1 MDTTATNP
9 VFKGP
14 FPSERK
20 EKNGQPYYFYSTMPY
35 SALEA
40 GVVSLFRDRGG
51 PDEDEVGGILL
62 RDPIVLIYDKT
73 FLAECL
79 KILLQAALDTPVEIY
94 PSFESVSEK
103 GPRIRSRLVMIS
115 IENLKKPE
123 TLERIRQAAAAV
135 PTAPVVVLSHSLE
148 PRVVREVME
157 CGVAGCIPTTMGFA
171 IAIEAVKFVLA
182 GGTYVPPESLMET
195 EPALRHAEH
204 NGSAGRVTL
213 REMAII
219 QAIQQGKSNKIIAY
233 ELKLCESTVKVH
245 IRNIMKKL
253 RAKNRTE
260 VAVRSAEFDAT
271 F

>member
-1 MDTTATNP
+1 MDTRATTRVCN
-9 VFKGP
+9 GP
-14 FPSERK
+14 FRSETK
-20 EKNGQPYYFYSTMPY
+20 EKTGHLSSFHNGKPYA
-35 SALEA
+35 ALEA
-40 GVVSLFRDRGG
+40 GVVSLFRDRDGLDQREDGG
-51 PDEDEVGGILL
+51 SPHQE
-62 RDPIVLIYDKT
+62 PIILIYDKK

-79 KILLQAALDTPVEIY
+79 KILLQAALDAPVEIH
-94 PSFESVSEK
+94 PSLESVCDK
-103 GPRIRSRLVMIS
+103 GPEIRSRLVLIS
-115 IENLKKPE
+115 IDHLKKPE
-123 TLERIRQAAAAV
+123 SLDCIRLAAEAV
-135 PTAPVVVLSHSLE
+135 PSAPVVVLSHSCE
-148 PRVVREVME
+148 PRLVREVMA
-157 CGVAGCIPTTMGFA
+157 CGVEGCIPMTMGFA

-195 EPALRHAEH
+195 EPVHAQD

-260 VAVRSAEFDAT
+260 VAVRSAELVGAP
-271 F
+271 